1 MTASMKETMFTV
13 SPLPVASIGVEQHRN
28 YIIDRAG
35 KGRFWRFPSCDK
47 PSTFGASSRNRR
59 EKRAGDCLFL
69 FFGGVHREHKGLPY
83 ARLVKYSE
91 TGSEEETCK
100 ALILLDL
107 LVDDLELLPII

>member
-1 MTASMKETMFTV
+1 MISRQ
-13 SPLPVASIGVEQHRN
+13 PLEPVAGTGRRIG
-28 YIIDRAG
+28 
-35 KGRFWRFPSCDK
+35 
-47 PSTFGASSRNRR
+47 R
-59 EKRAGDCLFL
+59 ETARFL
-69 FFGGVHREHKGLPY
+69 FSVGGHREHKGLPY